1 MRPEKKLRAAI
12 PHWMS
17 ELKALAAAAFYAK
30 YNELHKKNE
39 VGSIVYD
46 KKGNMSVRLTP
57 TACRQCLWNDGLKTA
72 NGKQS
77 MRAALEAVYDKWG
90 DLKDFVVKPSA
101 THPEMYYRV
110 TALLYSLLV
119 LKVSG
124 CRAALCCAA
133 RLVCPGPRAG

>member
-1 MRPEKKLRAAI
+1 
-12 PHWMS
+12 MS
-17 ELKALAAAAFYAK
+17 ELKTLAAAAFYAK
-30 YNELHKKNE
+30 YNELHKKSE

-57 TACRQCLWNDGLKTA
+57 TACRQCLWNDGFVKTA

-77 MRAALEAVYDKWG
+77 MRAALEALYVKWG
-90 DLKDFVVKPSA
+90 NLRDFVVKPSA
-101 THPEMYYRV
+101 THPEMYYKV

-124 CRAALCCAA
+124 CRPALCIAA
-133 RLVCPGPRAG
+133 RLACPCPRAG